1 MKTVRVG
8 LVGFGNIGSALA
20 ETLEKDALR
29 LERSSGVRLELA
41 RVADRNRGRNRASL
55 KDPRIQ
61 TTDIAKIL
69 GDPGIDVVVEL
80 IGGVGDARRIVM
92 GALAAGKH
100 VVTANKHLLSEHGG
114 EIVRAASKKHLLVG
128 FEAAVCG
135 GIPLIKALREGLIAN
150 RIRHVLGILNGTTN
164 FILTRMAETG
174 ASYAESLAEA
184 QRLGF
189 AEPDP
194 RLDVGGWD
202 TAHKASVLAWLIF
215 GQTLPSSRFR
225 VEGIQTVSR
234 EDMEAAT
241 RLGCRIKLLAVLSEE
256 KGRLWMGVHPALV
269 PAVHPLADVRN
280 EFNAVYLEGD
290 LTGPLLFYG
299 RGAGKKP
306 TVSAIVSD
314 LVDIGAHI
322 LRGDRRV
329 IGAVPAVGIRGLSDP
344 GEFRTEYYLR
354 WKVADRPGMIG
365 RITGCLGKSGV
376 NIASVTAVPD
386 AAGSGRVEIVTG
398 LCREGQVMKAV
409 KAADRLAGIRMPARL
424 LRFERG
430 LVG

>member
-1 MKTVRVG
+1 MRTVNVG

-20 ETLEKDALR
+20 ETLQRDAAR
-29 LERSSGVRLELA
+29 LERSSGVPLKLV
-41 RVADRNRGRNRASL
+41 RVADRNRGRNRRSL
-55 KDPRIQ
+55 RDPGIL
-61 TTDIAKIL
+61 TTDISKVVR
-69 GDPGIDVVVEL
+69 DPGIDVVVEL
-80 IGGVGDARRIVM
+80 IGGVPDARRIVM
-92 GALAAGKH
+92 GSLAAGKH

-114 EIVRAASKKHLLVG
+114 EIVRAAARRHLLVG

-135 GIPLIKALREGLIAN
+135 GVPLIKALREGLIAN

-164 FILTRMAETG
+164 FILTRMSETG
-174 ASYAESLAEA
+174 MDYADALAEA
-184 QRLGF
+184 GRLGF

-194 RLDVGGWD
+194 RLDVDGWD

-225 VEGIQTVSR
+225 VEGIRSISR
-234 EDMEAAT
+234 EDMTAAE
-241 RLGCRIKLLAVLSEE
+241 RLGCRIKLIAVLSEE
-256 KGRLWMGVHPALV
+256 KGRLWLGVHPALV
-269 PAVHPLADVRN
+269 PSVHPLADVRN

-306 TVSAIVSD
+306 TVSAVISD

-322 LRGDRRV
+322 LRGERTV
-329 IGAVPAVGIRGLSDP
+329 IGSVPAVSIRGLSDP
-344 GEFRTEYYLR
+344 GEFKTEYYLR
-354 WKVADRPGMIG
+354 WKVADEPGMIG
-365 RITGCLGKSGV
+365 RITACLGKAGV
-376 NIASVTAVPD
+376 NIASVTGAPS
-386 AAGSGRVEIVTG
+386 GTGLGRVEIVTG
-398 LCREGQVMKAV
+398 LSREGQVLKAV
-409 KAADRLAGIRMPARL
+409 KAADRIPGVRSKGRL